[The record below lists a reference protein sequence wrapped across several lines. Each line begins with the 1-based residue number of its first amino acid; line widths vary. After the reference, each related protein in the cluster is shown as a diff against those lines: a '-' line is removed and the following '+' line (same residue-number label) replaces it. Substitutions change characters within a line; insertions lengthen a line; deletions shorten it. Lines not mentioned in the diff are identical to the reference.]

1 MHGARRIGEKAFSSP
16 FYPDSV
22 LLVIELL
29 ECPNHAKTAAEEA
42 ISYS

>member
-1 MHGARRIGEKAFSSP
+1 MGEKAFSLP
-16 FYPDSV
+16 FYQDSV

-42 ISYS
+42 LSYS